1 MIYYEIYM
9 VYWKFFMHH
18 YDLIPLSL
26 KMQVTEGAAEE
37 EEVRFLMG
45 AFLSSFLH

>member
-1 MIYYEIYM
+1 MKAEFYRDCYPILGE
-9 VYWKFFMHH
+9 H
-18 YDLIPLSL
+18 DLSPLSL
-26 KMQVTEGAAEE
+26 TMQVTEGAAEE